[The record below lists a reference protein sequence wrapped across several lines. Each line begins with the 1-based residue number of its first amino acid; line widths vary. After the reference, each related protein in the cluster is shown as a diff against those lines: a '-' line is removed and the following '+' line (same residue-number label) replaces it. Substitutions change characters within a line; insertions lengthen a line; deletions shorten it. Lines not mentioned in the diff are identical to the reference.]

1 MNYERIYN
9 EFIFDRREKEKN
21 LNSKIY
27 TESHHIIPRCMNGGD
42 EKENLIRLIPEDH
55 FFAHLLLAKAYGGK
69 NWMALHSML
78 HRGIKTEEI
87 SYKDFRNRR
96 KSFGF
101 IRRMVANTYKGRNN
115 SQADNNSYLLLH
127 KDGRRIEG
135 DRVYISENTELTSRL
150 IGKLVKGKI
159 NTAHNWYYPKFN
171 PEGLT
176 TAEKN
181 LKESEIFTLFHF
193 DGREWTGNKKDFA
206 LQFRRP
212 LFFPKEESV
221 CAGWFK
227 NKNYAEEY
235 FQKRINASSL
245 NRRIFEFEIIK
256 TNEKVYHSKAT
267 FKKEFNVTEEQIT
280 NLIYGKIKKLKGL
293 RVIRQNQSE
302 RKLYGQYYKFISIRT
317 NEKYNMT
324 VTEMAKMIGVE
335 PTVVSRLVKGKIKV
349 LKRHG
354 ITMA

>member
-1 MNYERIYN
+1 
-9 EFIFDRREKEKN
+9 
-21 LNSKIY
+21 
-27 TESHHIIPRCMNGGD
+27 MNGGD
-42 EKENLIRLIPEDH
+42 EKENLIRLTPEDH

-115 SQADNNSYLLLH
+115 SQADANIYILLN
-127 KDGRRIEG
+127 KDGRKIEG
-135 DRVYISENTELTSRL
+135 DRLYIVENTELSSRL

-171 PEGLT
+171 PDGLT

-181 LKESEIFTLFHF
+181 FKDSEIFTLFHF
-193 DGREWTGNKKDFA
+193 DGREWVGSKRDFV
-206 LQFRRP
+206 LQFGRQ
-212 LFFPKEESV
+212 LYFPKENSF

-227 NKNYAEEY
+227 NKKLAEEY
-235 FQKRINASSL
+235 FEKRINAPSL
-245 NRRIFEFEIIK
+245 NRRVFEFEVIK
-256 TNEKVYHSKAT
+256 TGEKVYYSKAS
-267 FKKEFNVTEEQIT
+267 FKKEFKVTEEQIT
-280 NLIYGKIKKLKGL
+280 NLVYGKIKKLKGL
-293 RVIRQNQSE
+293 KVIRRNQTD
-302 RKLYGQYYKFISIRT
+302 RKLYGQYYLFLSIHT

-324 VTEMAKMIGVE
+324 VAEMAKKLGAD
-335 PTVVSRLVKGKIKV
+335 PTLVSRLVKGKIKI
-349 LKRHG
+349 LKSHG